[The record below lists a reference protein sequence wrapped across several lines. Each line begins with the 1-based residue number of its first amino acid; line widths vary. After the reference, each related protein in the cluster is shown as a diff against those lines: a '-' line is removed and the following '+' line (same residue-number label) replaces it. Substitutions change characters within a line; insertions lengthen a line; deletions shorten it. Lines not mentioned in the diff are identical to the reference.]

1 MQTLEILWSYFKAK
15 DVFDVVVVSFLFYQ
29 LLLII
34 KGTRAAQMLFGIG
47 ALLALFWIAVSF
59 RLYALNWILSHF
71 FDSFF
76 IILVILFQDQIRS
89 ALARFGAG
97 RQMFSFGKKSIA
109 TDLIDLEEV
118 IEACEACSKEQ
129 IGALIILEKNQGLM
143 NFIATGTK
151 LDAEIH
157 SDILYALFQSRSAL
171 HDGAVILSR
180 GKIAAAGCFLP
191 LSKNVEIE
199 RHMGTRHRA
208 AIGLS
213 EVTDAISIVVS
224 EETGRISISHEGK
237 LISCQSA
244 NDLRKAIEQLM
255 GADTETRPDQFA
267 GDSL

>member
-1 MQTLEILWSYFKAK
+1 MQTLTILWSYLQLK
-15 DVFDVVVVSFLFYQ
+15 DVIDVLVVSFLVYQ

-47 ALLALFWIAVSF
+47 ALLALFWLAVSL

-97 RQMFSFGKKSIA
+97 RQLFRFGMKA
-109 TDLIDLEEV
+109 RAADMVDLEEV
-118 IEACEACSKEQ
+118 IEACEACSKEHV
-129 IGALIILEKNQGLM
+129 GSLIILEKDQGLM
-143 NFIATGTK
+143 NFISTGTR
-151 LDAEIH
+151 LDSDIH
-157 SDILYALFQSRSAL
+157 SDILYALFQSRSPL
-171 HDGAVILSR
+171 HDGAVILSQ

-191 LSKNVEIE
+191 LSKNIEIE

-213 EVTDAISIVVS
+213 EVTDAIAIVVS
-224 EETGRISISHEGK
+224 EETGRVSVAHDGEMIVCVDSSELRRTIEG
-237 LISCQSA
+237 LIGTDDTLA
-244 NDLRKAIEQLM
+244 N
-255 GADTETRPDQFA
+255 P
-267 GDSL
+267 SLLGKKS

>member
-15 DVFDVVVVSFLFYQ
+15 DVFDVIVVSFLFYQ

-47 ALLALFWIAVSF
+47 ALLALFWIAVSLK
-59 RLYALNWILSHF
+59 LYALNWVLSHF

-97 RQMFSFGKKSIA
+97 RQIFRFGKQPRA
-109 TDLIDLEEV
+109 ADLIDLEEV

-129 IGALIILEKNQGLM
+129 IGALIILEKDQGLM
-143 NFIATGTK
+143 NFISTGTK

-171 HDGAVILSR
+171 HDGAVIISQGR
-180 GKIAAAGCFLP
+180 ISAAGCFLP

-213 EVTDAISIVVS
+213 EVTDSIAIVVS
-224 EETGRISISHEGK
+224 EETGRISISHDGQ
-237 LISCQSA
+237 LISCSSIKE
-244 NDLRKAIEQLM
+244 LRNSIEQLM
-255 GADTETRPDQFA
+255 GADTNSSTA
-267 GDSL
+267 KILGNSV

>member
-1 MQTLEILWSYFKAK
+1 MQTLEILWSYFKTK
-15 DVFDVVVVSFLFYQ
+15 DVFDVIVVSFLFYQ

-34 KGTRAAQMLFGIG
+34 KVTRAAQMLFGIG

-59 RLYALNWILSHF
+59 RLYALNWVLSHF

-97 RQMFSFGKKSIA
+97 RQIFNFGRKSIA
-109 TDLIDLEEV
+109 ADLIDLEEV

-129 IGALIILEKNQGLM
+129 IGALIIIEKDQGLM

-157 SDILYALFQSRSAL
+157 SDIIYALFQSRSAL
-171 HDGAVILSR
+171 HDGAVIISR

-224 EETGRISISHEGK
+224 EETGRISISHDGK
-237 LISCQSA
+237 LVSCQNA
-244 NDLRKAIEQLM
+244 NELRKTIEKMM
-255 GADTETRPDQFA
+255 GADTESRSNQFL

>member
-1 MQTLEILWSYFKAK
+1 MQTLTILWSYLQLK
-15 DVFDVVVVSFLFYQ
+15 DVIDVLVVSFLVYQ

-34 KGTRAAQMLFGIG
+34 KGTRAAQMLLGIG
-47 ALLALFWIAVSF
+47 ALLALFWLAVSLK
-59 RLYALNWILSHF
+59 LYALNWILSHF

-97 RQMFSFGKKSIA
+97 RQILRFGRRAKA
-109 TDLIDLEEV
+109 ADLFDLEEI
-118 IEACEACSKEQ
+118 IEACEACSKEHV
-129 IGALIILEKNQGLM
+129 GALIILEKDQGLL
-143 NFIATGTK
+143 NFISTGTR
-151 LDAEIH
+151 LDSEIH

-171 HDGAVILSR
+171 HDGAVILSS

-213 EVTDAISIVVS
+213 EVTDAIAIVVS
-224 EETGRISISHEGK
+224 EETGRISVSHEGE
-237 LISCQSA
+237 LIICSDATQLRLTIEMLIGMDGEQSKKE
-244 NDLRKAIEQLM
+244 LLEGGL
-255 GADTETRPDQFA
+255 
-267 GDSL
+267 